1 MSTVSTGRNVMVQGR
16 LVFVVGDLFKGRQ
29 KVDQNTR
36 QPMVDQQGQPI
47 MEYGFGLAVPKSVLS
62 QAGVGQ
68 PGEIWTAMHEE
79 AYQIY
84 PSRQLPPD
92 FAWKYKDG
100 DGVDHNGA
108 SFATREGYPQNL
120 VFALTTR
127 LPIKYFKH
135 EGAGLVMVNEG
146 IKCGDYVQVQVQVKA
161 HGKMGQG
168 KPGLYLNPMAVLF
181 LGYGKEIVN
190 TPSGEQIFGTS
201 APPLPP
207 GASATPLSPHPG
219 MLVQPPASPQFQQPS
234 VAPQFGVPQA
244 APQAV
249 APHYG
254 VLPPTHQPQNQPVG
268 NAPVV
273 PAMPQYGTPSPQMT
287 GPGAMPPAYPSSAMP
302 TSQGMPA
309 MPGIPQYGR

>member
-1 MSTVSTGRNVMVQGR
+1 MSTNSTGRNVMVQGR

-62 QAGVGQ
+62 QSGVGQ
-68 PGEIWTAMHEE
+68 PGEIWAAMHEE

-100 DGVDHNGA
+100 DGVDHNGS
-108 SFATREGYPQNL
+108 SFATREGYSQNL

-146 IKCGDYVQVQVQVKA
+146 IKCGDFVQVQVQVKA

-190 TPSGEQIFGTS
+190 TPSGEQIFGNA

-219 MLVQPPASPQFQQPS
+219 MLVQPPAPPQFQQPS

-249 APHYG
+249 TPHYD
-254 VLPPTHQPQNQPVG
+254 VLPPTHQPQNAPMGNVPV
-268 NAPVV
+268 A
-273 PAMPQYGTPSPQMT
+273 PAMPQYGTPSPHMT
-287 GPGAMPPAYPSSAMP
+287 GPGAMPPVSPSS
-302 TSQGMPA
+302 GMPA
-309 MPGIPQYGR
+309 MPGIPQYSR